1 MCQNR
6 IVKTPDVRVAAIL
19 TESTFV
25 NNVMAE
31 GNWIFVL
38 KPLLDTFTTANSN
51 MFLNMWRTLSS
62 KYLEASYQT
71 DEHRLLQS
79 SLVSSMITSPMVS
92 EHVESMLLDPVI
104 ACNGGLLNIIL
115 LHYNQCKHAHTN
127 HQSEKA
133 LMRTVKL
140 LVELFEGNESIQ
152 IQCGAVLGE
161 YMAPLVDVLGKE
173 LIVKKKTKTTK
184 NSDSDSG
191 GGEKKEQKSNEDVP
205 DILIRL
211 QRACR
216 WLDETLWTSWAL
228 GGKDGVRSADHV
240 NILQKF
246 AKIVHTKLH
255 VQEENVVQ
263 VDENNSSLE
272 YYGYYP
278 VVPKVKGS
286 KYWIAK
292 TLIYDVLT
300 EGEGLLLSFRCCF
313 GVMNAEN
320 HQKDV
325 EFGLGIFQK
334 VSDVVEGEKKE
345 KGKEK
350 EEKESEDEVLDGYPT
365 KFARGQR
372 VCAVCSSSKYDT
384 LEKAMEEKR
393 YEIRYH
399 RNDTK
404 YSKYVEENAVVLSN
418 NGDGTYRIVFDNGE
432 VDSFVREDFIFPATE
447 KTPKVHSGDNKDN
460 KHAMKLSEIVF
471 RTDV

>member
-1 MCQNR
+1 MR
-6 IVKTPDVRVAAIL
+6 LAAML

-38 KPLLDTFTTANSN
+38 KPLLDTFTTANST
-51 MFLNMWRTLSS
+51 MFLKMWRTLCS
-62 KYLEASYQT
+62 KYLEASHQN

-79 SLVSSMITSPMVS
+79 SLVSSMITSPMVT
-92 EHVESMLLDPVI
+92 EHVESMLFDPVI

-115 LHYNQCKHAHTN
+115 LHYNQCFSSNYAN
-127 HQSEKA
+127 IQSEKA

-140 LVELFEGNESIQ
+140 LVELFEGNESIRT
-152 IQCGAVLGE
+152 QCGAVLGE
-161 YMAPLVDVLGKE
+161 YMAPLVDVLGRE
-173 LIVKKKTKTTK
+173 LIVKKKKKKTKTTK

-216 WLDETLWTSWAL
+216 WLDETLWTSWSL
-228 GGKDGVRSADHV
+228 GYKDGVRSADHV

-246 AKIVHTKLH
+246 SKIVHTKLH

-263 VDENNSSLE
+263 VDENDASLE

-278 VVPKVKGS
+278 VVPKIAQS

-313 GVMNAEN
+313 GVMNREN

-325 EFGLGIFQK
+325 EFGLGIFKK

-345 KGKEK
+345 EKKEKK
-350 EEKESEDEVLDGYPT
+350 EEKESEDELLDGFAT

-372 VCAVCSSSKYDT
+372 VCAVCNSGKYDT
-384 LEKAMEEKR
+384 LEKAMEIKR
-393 YEIRYH
+393 TESRYH
-399 RNDTK
+399 T
-404 YSKYVEENAVVLSN
+404 SHPKYVEENAVVLSS

-447 KTPKVHSGDNKDN
+447 KTPKVHSGDFEEN
-460 KHAMKLSEIVF
+460 KHAMKLSEYKLFFF